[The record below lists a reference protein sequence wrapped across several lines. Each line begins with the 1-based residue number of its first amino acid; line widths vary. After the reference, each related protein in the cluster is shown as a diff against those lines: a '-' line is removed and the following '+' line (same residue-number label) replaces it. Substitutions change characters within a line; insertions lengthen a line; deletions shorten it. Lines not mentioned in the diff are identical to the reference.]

1 MGDCFIRASKS
12 EAIGLRIQDD
22 RWFCILR
29 CPGEDW
35 RHALSIRARDA
46 VPGSAIIPF
55 LASKSLS
62 LLFLGVPGLKRAL
75 VSGIVLIVASA
86 AFVSCGYNGS
96 SSQHKLSGVKFRAL
110 VSNPLLP
117 TGTGT
122 VSALNI
128 VNASKDVLSA
138 SAISLSGAPH
148 AGLMAISP
156 NLKLIAVFSG
166 QGQNN
171 SIATIDTTTESAAT
185 DSSGKGTVPT
195 FSIPGATESMF
206 IANDNITAYAAVPS
220 APIVGQPSGAV
231 VVMDLGTG
239 TVKATIPV
247 TGAHF
252 VVQSPDGN
260 HVLVFSD
267 NSDSIT
273 VLDTILIGTSQDP
286 RTTVS
291 GFDRPVWAIFSDDTS
306 AFIFNCG
313 PECGGTA
320 AGIATFDIGS
330 PGPGPKLALGGATY
344 GLLDGA
350 TLYVAG
356 TPPNTPC
363 GSGTAATTC
372 GTLNLV
378 DTSSMTITNSSPII
392 ITDGYHD
399 RMQMGANGRLFI
411 GSHSCTNINVSG
423 GEVRGCLS
431 IFNTSNS
438 GVVVPPQVGDATGI
452 APIPGRKV
460 VYVCQ
465 GGVFQIFDTTTD
477 QLLVQTRQTD
487 IVGQSTDVKV
497 VDPPPS

>member
-1 MGDCFIRASKS
+1 M
-12 EAIGLRIQDD
+12 
-22 RWFCILR
+22 
-29 CPGEDW
+29 
-35 RHALSIRARDA
+35 
-46 VPGSAIIPF
+46 
-55 LASKSLS
+55 
-62 LLFLGVPGLKRAL
+62 FLGVPGLRRTL
-75 VSGIVLIVASA
+75 ISGIVLIAASL
-86 AFVSCGYNGS
+86 AFISCGYKGS

-117 TGTGT
+117 SGTGT

-128 VNASKDVLSA
+128 VDASSDKLSR
-138 SAISLSGAPH
+138 SAISLSRAPH

-156 NLKLIAVFSG
+156 NLKLTVVFSG

-171 SIATIDTTTESAAT
+171 SIVIIDNTTESAAT
-185 DSSGKGTVPT
+185 NRNGTETIPT
-195 FSIPGATESMF
+195 FSIPGSTESMF

-220 APIVGQPSGAV
+220 APIAGQPSGAV

-239 TVKATIPV
+239 TVKATVPV
-247 TGAHF
+247 AGAHF

-260 HVLVFSD
+260 HILVFSD

-286 RTTVS
+286 RTMVS

-320 AGIATFDIGS
+320 AGIAAFDVGS
-330 PGPGPKLALGGATY
+330 SGPGSTLLLGGATY

-372 GTLNLV
+372 GTLNIV

-399 RMQMGANGRLFI
+399 RMQMGANSRLFI
-411 GSHSCTNINVSG
+411 GSHSCTNIDVSG

-438 GVVVPPQVGDATGI
+438 KVVVPPQVGDATGI

-465 GGVFQIFDTTTD
+465 GGVFEIFDTTTD
-477 QLLVQTRQTD
+477 QLLVQTNRTD
-487 IVGQSTDVKV
+487 IVGQVTDVKV